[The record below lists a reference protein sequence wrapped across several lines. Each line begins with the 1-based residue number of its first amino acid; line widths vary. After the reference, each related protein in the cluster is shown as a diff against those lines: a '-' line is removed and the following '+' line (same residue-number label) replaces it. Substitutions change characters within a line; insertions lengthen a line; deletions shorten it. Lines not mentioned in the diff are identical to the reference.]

1 MHSLN
6 QVNKLV
12 SCGRD
17 PARSLP
23 LWRGFLL
30 IPLILVCFAFAPQTR
45 AAVDVVPPPDG
56 CYPGFTTA
64 EGCQALKNLSG
75 GTANTGLGWRALF
88 SVGDASFNVGVGAG
102 ALVLTRTNGD
112 ANTAV
117 GTAAILLNQ
126 FGMRNTGVGA
136 AVLLNTDGPEAQNGE
151 GSFNGAVGSFALNA
165 NTSGFSNNAMGDS
178 ALFRNQ
184 SGAQN
189 TAIGDEALENNDATN
204 TGSSF
209 NTAVGALALFNNTTG
224 VGNTAVGQGVG
235 PNLDNGFNN
244 TYVGSLVGSLDPV
257 GDPLPDEDLTIRI
270 GDKSADGF
278 GSAACYIG
286 GIFNNEQPLAAN
298 VVVVTLNLD
307 TDELG
312 WDGGVA
318 RSGRAPAAPNRAA
331 PQPRVR
337 PQPGNHAM
345 LNQKVEQLQ
354 ATVTQQQQQIETLT
368 TQLKEQ
374 AAQIQKVSAQLEM
387 VRPTPRVVENR

>member
-30 IPLILVCFAFAPQTR
+30 IPLILVCFAFASQTR

-64 EGCQALKNLSG
+64 EGCQALKNLAD
-75 GTANTGLGWRALF
+75 GTANTALGWRALY
-88 SVGDASFNVGVGAG
+88 SAGDASFNVGVGAG

-112 ANTAV
+112 ANTGV

-136 AVLLNTDGPEAQNGE
+136 AVLLNTDGPAQQNGE
-151 GSFNGAVGSFALNA
+151 GSFNGGVGAFALNA

-209 NTAVGALALFNNTTG
+209 NTAVGALALFNNVTG
-224 VGNTAVGQGVG
+224 VGNTGVGQGVG
-235 PNLDNGFNN
+235 PNIANGFNN
-244 TYVGSLVGSLDPV
+244 TYVGSLVGTNAD
-257 GDPLPDEDLTIRI
+257 DEDLTIRI
-270 GDKSADGF
+270 GDVSADGF

-286 GIFNNEQPLAAN
+286 GIFNNEQPLAEN

-318 RSGRAPAAPNRAA
+318 RSGNAPAAPNRNA

-354 ATVTQQQQQIETLT
+354 ATVTEQQRQIETLT